1 MMARWGT
8 TIPRIRLVA
17 ALFATAGNVSLS
29 AAQET
34 HLIVISGLGGDPAY
48 SQRFVEWGNTFVEA
62 AGELGIPE
70 NRITFLGESLGR
82 DSKVSARSTRAN
94 VQKAF
99 AQMVNNAKTG
109 DQIFAILIGHGSY
122 TAGESRFNLPGP
134 DMTAND
140 FSLLLDQ
147 LSDQSVAFVNLTSA
161 SGEFVGA
168 LSGPGRVIITATKT
182 GMERNETS
190 FGGYFLGAFAGNG
203 ADLNRDDRV
212 SLFEAFEFARSEV
225 AREYE
230 TSNRILTE
238 HALLDDNGD
247 GEGSSELED
256 GPDGVSARNMFLVP
270 DETTAAAIATDDPVL
285 RGLYEEKG
293 ELERRIEELRT
304 LRGRIEESRYER
316 ELEELLV
323 ALALKNREIQA
334 HGGDGA

>member
-1 MMARWGT
+1 MMARLGA
-8 TIPRIRLVA
+8 TIPRIGLLA
-17 ALFATAGNVSLS
+17 ALSATVGALSPS

-34 HLIVISGLGGDPAY
+34 HLIVISGLGGNPTY

-70 NRITFLGESLGR
+70 NRITFLGERLDQ
-82 DSKVSARSTRAN
+82 DSKVSARSTREN

-99 AQMVNNAKTG
+99 TQMVNSARGG
-109 DQIFAILIGHGSY
+109 DQVFAILIGHGSY

-147 LSDQSVAFVNLTSA
+147 LSDKSVAFVNLTSA
-161 SGEFVGA
+161 SGGFVGA

-190 FGGYFLGAFAGNG
+190 FGGYFLGAFAGDG

-212 SLFEAFEFARSEV
+212 SLFEAFEFARIEV

-247 GEGSSELED
+247 GEGSSDLED
-256 GPDGVSARNMFLVP
+256 GPDGVSARKMFLAP

-285 RGLYEEKG
+285 RTLYEEKR

-304 LRGRIEESRYER
+304 FRGQMEEKRYES
-316 ELEELLV
+316 ELEALLV
-323 ALALKNREIQA
+323 ELALKNREIQA